1 MLKRAL
7 IAAALTL
14 GAASAAQ
21 AVTLVNGSFETG
33 PVPNTPPGFTTLGT
47 GDTSIT
53 GWEVTAGSIDYIGS
67 YWTAQDGSRSIDL
80 AGTSLGTLTQTLTD
94 TVAGQRYAVNFWVSK
109 NPDGGAATR
118 TGTFSAGGQTFNFS
132 YSAVNDRTN
141 MNWQLETF
149 EFFATGTNTD
159 LSFAADASAGC
170 CFGPALDNVSIAAVP
185 EPATWAMMIG
195 GFALVGGSLR
205 VARRRKVQALAAA

>member
-1 MLKRAL
+1 MLKRAM
-7 IAAALTL
+7 IVVALTF
-14 GAASAAQ
+14 GAASGVQAA
-21 AVTLVNGSFETG
+21 TLVNGSFEIG
-33 PVPNTPPGFTTLGT
+33 PNPNVGPGFITLGT
-47 GDTSIT
+47 GNSSIT
-53 GWEVTAGSIDYIGS
+53 GWTVTGGSIDYIGS
-67 YWTAQDGSRSIDL
+67 YWMAQDGSRSIDL

-94 TVAGQRYAVNFWVSK
+94 TIVGQRYAVDFWVSK

-132 YSAVNDRTN
+132 YAVPNSRTN

-149 EFFATGTNTD
+149 EFIASSTMTD

-170 CFGPALDNVSIAAVP
+170 CFGPALDNVSIDAVP

-195 GFALVGGSLR
+195 GFALVGGALR
-205 VARRRKVQALAAA
+205 SARRRSVRPLAAI